1 MSDEDSGGA
10 GPWRPGSTGG
20 DQRQSTNLEAA
31 IRKSQE
37 RVKRMMPK
45 SMPGGFPLVLL
56 TLLFLVAWFA
66 FMSIAYVGKDETGQ
80 LVRIYLGDDL
90 EDGAIVAT
98 SDEKGP
104 QAKILPPGF
113 HFQPFLRLLYDVT
126 MEDVVD
132 IPTGTYGY
140 LVARD
145 GQPLRPDQTY
155 ADPFDASET
164 AKMFS
169 DAAHFLTSGG
179 QKGPQTTVIT
189 PGKHRLNRFLWQIT
203 PEEATNI
210 PPGRVGV
217 IKSNVHARVDF
228 GNLKTDKPADCS
240 LTRRANAIGGELAV
254 PLVPVG
260 CIGIWDKS
268 LNPGQYY
275 INQHVYDVTLVNTR
289 VQAWEY
295 RGGFTRR
302 FYKLTVNQEG
312 RISQEEQSF
321 EVPVPRDAKHEAV
334 FLKIE
339 GWTVAQQLRALVQVT
354 PENAPFV
361 VASVGGIDEVE
372 DRIIFPAVQSVIRN
386 VLGGSIRVATSILDE
401 NGDPI
406 VDDDG
411 IPQTRMVTR
420 PTHVLDLIENRTALE
435 ENVERLVRIEGE
447 KAGVDIKEIR
457 FLDPDLPP
465 ELLIARKREQLAE
478 QLSKAYRGE
487 QAAQLDRIAAEQTRA
502 TADQQD
508 KLVEAQIEVKRSEQ
522 FGMARRNEGRGERD
536 KLQLIAEGQKAQAEI
551 LGEDRVVELRKFEF
565 AVGRMFDFFERQPG
579 VLEAALTNA
588 HKFVPERVFT
598 IGEGGGG
605 GNNLAG
611 AAGILGD
618 FLSGGSPPPDKPQ

>member
-1 MSDEDSGGA
+1 MSS
-10 GPWRPGSTGG
+10 
-20 DQRQSTNLEAA
+20 LEAA
-31 IRKSQE
+31 IIKGQE

-45 SMPGGFPLVLL
+45 SMPGTFTLVLAA
-56 TLLFLVAWFA
+56 LLVLVAW
-66 FMSIAYVGKDETGQ
+66 MSVMSFVHVGKDETGQ
-80 LVRIYLGDDL
+80 LVRIYFGADL
-90 EDGAIVAT
+90 KGGAIIAT
-98 SDEKGP
+98 NDEKGP

-113 HFQPFLRLLYDVT
+113 HFQPFLRVLYDVT
-126 MEDVVD
+126 MEDVVE
-132 IPTGTYGY
+132 IPSGRYGY
-140 LVARD
+140 LVAVD

-155 ADPFDASET
+155 ADPFAPSET
-164 AKMFS
+164 AEMIS
-169 DAAHFLTSGG
+169 EATHFLTSGG

-189 PGKHRLNRFLWQIT
+189 PGNYRLNRFLWQVT
-203 PEEATNI
+203 PEEATDI

-217 IKSNVHARVDF
+217 IKSNVHAKVDF

-240 LTRRANAIGGELAV
+240 LTRRTRSIGGELAA

-275 INQHVYDVTLVNTR
+275 INRHVYDVTLVNTR

-312 RISQEEQSF
+312 RITQEEQSIV
-321 EVPVPRDAKHEAV
+321 VPVPPKAKHEAV

-386 VLGGSIRVATSILDE
+386 VLGGTIRVATTILNED
-401 NGDPI
+401 GDPI
-406 VDDDG
+406 LDDDG
-411 IPQTRMVTR
+411 VPQMKMITR

-435 ENVERLVRIEGE
+435 DNVERLVRIEGE
-447 KAGVDIKEIR
+447 KAGIDIKEIR

-487 QAAQLDRIAAEQTRA
+487 RAAQLDRIAAEQTRA

-522 FGMARRNEGRGERD
+522 FAIARSNEGRGERD
-536 KLQLIAEGQKAQAEI
+536 KLQLIAEGQKAQVQI

-565 AVGRMFDFFERQPG
+565 AVGRIFDFFEKNPG

-588 HKFVPERVFT
+588 HKFVPERVFM
-598 IGEGGGG
+598 IGEGGG

-618 FLSGGSPPPDKPQ
+618 FLSGGRPPPDRPQ

>member
-1 MSDEDSGGA
+1 MSDQGSGGS
-10 GPWRPGSTGG
+10 GRWEQGSTGG
-20 DQRQSTNLEAA
+20 GQQRPTNLEAA
-31 IRKSQE
+31 IIKSQE
-37 RVKRMMPK
+37 RIKRMMPK
-45 SMPGGFPLVLL
+45 SMPGAFPLVLAA
-56 TLLFLVAWFA
+56 LLFLAAWVAL
-66 FMSIAYVGKDETGQ
+66 MSIVYVGKDETGQ

-90 EDGAIVAT
+90 ENGAIIAT
-98 SDEKGP
+98 TGEKGP

-113 HFQPFLRLLYDVT
+113 HFQPFLRVLYDVT
-126 MEDVVD
+126 MEDVVE
-132 IPTGTYGY
+132 IPTGSYGY

-145 GQPLRPDQTY
+145 GQPLWPDQTY
-155 ADPFDASET
+155 ANPFDPSDT
-164 AKMFS
+164 AEMLS

-189 PGKHRLNRFLWQIT
+189 PGKHRLNRFLWQVT
-203 PEEATNI
+203 TEEATNI

-217 IKSNVHARVDF
+217 IKSNVYARVDL
-228 GNLKTDKPADCS
+228 GNLKTDKPVDCS
-240 LTRRANAIGGELAV
+240 LTRQTSAIGGELAV

-260 CIGIWDKS
+260 CIGIWDRA
-268 LNPGQYY
+268 LYPGQYY
-275 INQHVYDVTLVNTR
+275 INRHVYEITLVNTS

-321 EVPVPRDAKHEAV
+321 EVPVPPEAKHEAV

-386 VLGGSIRVATSILDE
+386 VLGGSIRVATTILNE

-406 VDDDG
+406 LGDDG
-411 IPQTRMVTR
+411 MPLAKTISR
-420 PTHVLDLIENRTALE
+420 PTRVLDLIENRTALE
-435 ENVERLVRIEGE
+435 ENVERLVRIEGA
-447 KAGVDIKEIR
+447 KAGVNIKEIR

-478 QLSKAYRGE
+478 QLSKAYSGE
-487 QAAQLDRIAAEQTRA
+487 QAAQVYRIAAEQTRA

-522 FGMARRNEGRGERD
+522 FAIARSN
-536 KLQLIAEGQKAQAEI
+536 
-551 LGEDRVVELRKFEF
+551 
-565 AVGRMFDFFERQPG
+565 
-579 VLEAALTNA
+579 
-588 HKFVPERVFT
+588 
-598 IGEGGGG
+598 
-605 GNNLAG
+605 
-611 AAGILGD
+611 
-618 FLSGGSPPPDKPQ
+618 

>member
-1 MSDEDSGGA
+1 MSSESEVEGPAGA
-10 GPWRPGSTGG
+10 LGQVSRFTVVV
-20 DQRQSTNLEAA
+20 AA
-31 IRKSQE
+31 L
-37 RVKRMMPK
+37 
-45 SMPGGFPLVLL
+45 LV
-56 TLLFLVAWFA
+56 LVAW
-66 FMSIAYVGKDETGQ
+66 MSVMSFVHVGKDETGQ
-80 LVRIYLGDDL
+80 LVRIYFGADL
-90 EDGAIVAT
+90 KGGAIIAT
-98 SDEKGP
+98 NDEKGP

-113 HFQPFLRLLYDVT
+113 HFQPFLRVLYDVT
-126 MEDVVD
+126 MEDVVE
-132 IPTGTYGY
+132 IPTGSYGY

-155 ADPFDASET
+155 ADPFDPSET
-164 AKMFS
+164 AEMLS

-189 PGKHRLNRFLWQIT
+189 PGHYRLNRFLWQVT
-203 PEEATNI
+203 PEEATDI

-217 IKSNVHARVDF
+217 IKSNVHAKVDF

-240 LTRRANAIGGELAV
+240 LTRRTRAIGGELAV

-275 INQHVYDVTLVNTR
+275 INRHVYDVTLVNTR

-312 RISQEEQSF
+312 RITQEEQSIV
-321 EVPVPRDAKHEAV
+321 VPVPPKAKHEAV

-386 VLGGSIRVATSILDE
+386 VLGGSIRVATTILNE

-406 VDDDG
+406 LDDDG
-411 IPQTRMVTR
+411 VPQTKMITR

-435 ENVERLVRIEGE
+435 DNVERLVRIEGE
-447 KAGVDIKEIR
+447 KAGIDIKEIR

-487 QAAQLDRIAAEQTRA
+487 RAAQIYRIAAEQTRA

-522 FGMARRNEGRGERD
+522 FAIARSNEGRGERD
-536 KLQLIAEGQKAQAEI
+536 KLQLIAEGQKAQAHI

-565 AVGRMFDFFERQPG
+565 AVGRIFDFFEANPG

-605 GNNLAG
+605 NNLAG

-618 FLSGGSPPPDKPQ
+618 FLSGGRPPPDKPQ

>member
-1 MSDEDSGGA
+1 MSDQGSDGA
-10 GPWRPGSTGG
+10 GPWRRGSTGG
-20 DQRQSTNLEAA
+20 DQQQPTKFEGA
-31 IRKSQE
+31 IRRSQE

-45 SMPGGFPLVLL
+45 SMPGAFPLVLL
-56 TLLFLVAWFA
+56 ALFVLVTWVALTSFV
-66 FMSIAYVGKDETGQ
+66 YVGKDETGQ

-90 EDGAIVAT
+90 KEGAIIAT
-98 SDEKGP
+98 NDEKGP

-113 HFQPFLRLLYDVT
+113 HFQPFLRVLYDVT
-126 MEDVVD
+126 MED
-132 IPTGTYGY
+132 IFEIQTGDYGY

-155 ADPFDASET
+155 ADPFDPSES
-164 AKMFS
+164 AEMFS
-169 DAAHFLTSGG
+169 NAAHFLTSGG
-179 QKGPQTTVIT
+179 QKGPQTAVIT
-189 PGKHRLNRFLWQIT
+189 PGKYRLNRFLWQVT
-203 PEEATNI
+203 PEQATDI

-228 GNLKTDKPADCS
+228 GNLKTDIPADCS
-240 LTRRANAIGGELAV
+240 LTRRANAVEGELAV

-260 CIGIWDKS
+260 CIGIWDKA

-275 INQHVYDVTLVNTR
+275 INRHAYEVTLVNTR
-289 VQAWEY
+289 VKAWEY

-312 RISQEEQSF
+312 RITQEEQSF
-321 EVPVPRDAKHEAV
+321 DVPVPQEAKHEAV

-361 VASVGGIDEVE
+361 VASVGGVDDVE

-386 VLGGSIRVATSILDE
+386 VLGGSIRVATPILNK
-401 NGDPI
+401 NGDP
-406 VDDDG
+406 VLDDNN
-411 IPQTRMVTR
+411 IPQTKIITR
-420 PTHVLDLIENRTALE
+420 PTRVLDLIENRTALE
-435 ENVERLVRIEGE
+435 ENVERLVRIEGA

-487 QAAQLDRIAAEQTRA
+487 RAAQLDRIAAEQTRA

-508 KLVEAQIEVKRSEQ
+508 KLVDAQIEVKRSEQ
-522 FGMARRNEGRGERD
+522 FAIARSNEGRGERD

-565 AVGRMFDFFERQPG
+565 AVGRMFDFFEKQPG

-598 IGEGGGG
+598 IGADGG

-618 FLSGGSPPPDKPQ
+618 FLSGGRPPPDKPQ

>member
-1 MSDEDSGGA
+1 M
-10 GPWRPGSTGG
+10 P
-20 DQRQSTNLEAA
+20 NLEAA
-31 IRKSQE
+31 IAKTQE

-45 SMPGGFPLVLL
+45 SMPGTFTLVLAA
-56 TLLFLVAWFA
+56 LLVLVAW
-66 FMSIAYVGKDETGQ
+66 MSVMSFVHVGKDETGQ
-80 LVRIYLGDDL
+80 LVRIYFGADL
-90 EDGAIVAT
+90 KGGAIIAT
-98 SDEKGP
+98 NDEKGP

-113 HFQPFLRLLYDVT
+113 HFQPFLRVLYDVT
-126 MEDVVD
+126 MEDVVE
-132 IPTGTYGY
+132 IPSGSYGY
-140 LVARD
+140 LVAVD

-155 ADPFDASET
+155 ADPFAPSET
-164 AKMFS
+164 AKMIS
-169 DAAHFLTSGG
+169 EATHFLTSGG

-189 PGKHRLNRFLWQIT
+189 PGNYRLNRFLWQVT
-203 PEEATNI
+203 PEEATDI

-217 IKSNVHARVDF
+217 IKSNVHAKVDF

-240 LTRRANAIGGELAV
+240 LTRRTRAIGGELAV

-275 INQHVYDVTLVNTR
+275 INRHVYDVTLVNTR

-312 RISQEEQSF
+312 RITQEEQSI
-321 EVPVPRDAKHEAV
+321 EVPVPPKAKHEAV

-386 VLGGSIRVATSILDE
+386 VLGGTIRVATTILNED
-401 NGDPI
+401 GDPI
-406 VDDDG
+406 LDDDG
-411 IPQTRMVTR
+411 VPRMKMITR

-435 ENVERLVRIEGE
+435 DNVERLVRIEGE
-447 KAGVDIKEIR
+447 KAGIDIKEIR

-478 QLSKAYRGE
+478 QLSKAYRAE
-487 QAAQLDRIAAEQTRA
+487 QAAQIDRIAAEQTRA

-508 KLVEAQIEVKRSEQ
+508 KLVDAQIEVKRSEQ
-522 FGMARRNEGRGERD
+522 FAIARSNEGRGERD
-536 KLQLIAEGQKAQAEI
+536 KLQLIAEGQKAQALV

-565 AVGRMFDFFERQPG
+565 AVGRILDFFEANPG

-588 HKFVPERVFT
+588 HKFVPERVFM
-598 IGEGGGG
+598 IGEGGG

-618 FLSGGSPPPDKPQ
+618 FLSGGRPPPDKPQ